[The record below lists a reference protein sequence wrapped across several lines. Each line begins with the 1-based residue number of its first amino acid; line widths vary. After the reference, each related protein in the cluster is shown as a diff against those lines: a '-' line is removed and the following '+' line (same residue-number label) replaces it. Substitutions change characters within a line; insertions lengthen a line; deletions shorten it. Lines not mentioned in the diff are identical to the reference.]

1 MMNEDYK
8 VDLDDNEKAVKIDK
22 NHYGLKIKALKIGR
36 HADGKFGYI
45 FLPQVEVNG
54 TMCTIKE
61 EGTQSG
67 CIECESKILAL
78 KTATTERERIIERQK
93 KERRR

>member
-67 CIECESKILAL
+67 CIECDTRDEAL
-78 KTATTERERIIERQK
+78 HIAEIERNRIIDRQK
-93 KERRR
+93 IERNR